1 MSHIDTLKKLHTR
14 IIDSRDGYKSSR
26 EQVEGTASYGTFFDR
41 MIAQRQQFATRI
53 RGQLEAE
60 GEKMDD
66 DGSILA
72 AAHRTWL
79 ALRDKVT
86 GDDAAVYAEIVNGE
100 TDLKSLYDEAIEA
113 TAGKPSWDFLAEQR
127 ADVAQAINTAEA
139 ERQRHA
145 A

>member
-1 MSHIDTLKKLHTR
+1 MSHTDTLEKLHTR

-26 EQVEGTASYGTFFDR
+26 EQVDAAASYGTFLDR
-41 MIAQRQQFATRI
+41 MIAQRQKFASRI

-60 GEKMDD
+60 GKSLDD

-72 AAHRTWL
+72 AAHRTWQS
-79 ALRDKVT
+79 LRDKVT

-100 TDLKSLYDEAIEA
+100 KDLKSMYDEAIEA
-113 TAGKPSWDFLAEQR
+113 TAGKPGWDFLTEQR
-127 ADVAQAINTAEA
+127 EEVAQAINTADA

>member
-113 TAGKPSWDFLAEQR
+113 TAGKPGWDFLAEQR